1 MRLEGFQLDLAS
13 PGSSFVALGACTGSV
28 LFWTDTYYHA
38 LLEAEA
44 YSSSKLESST
54 TRSRES
60 PVYFDCR
67 RVHVWMRV
75 RKAILL
81 SEANKLWCRNSL
93 GF

>member
-1 MRLEGFQLDLAS
+1 M
-13 PGSSFVALGACTGSV
+13 GSV
-28 LFWTDTYYHA
+28 LFWTHTYYHA
-38 LLEAEA
+38 LLEVEA
-44 YSSSKLESST
+44 YSSSSSSKLESST

-60 PVYFDCR
+60 PVHFDCR

-81 SEANKLWCRNSL
+81 SEANKLWCGYNL